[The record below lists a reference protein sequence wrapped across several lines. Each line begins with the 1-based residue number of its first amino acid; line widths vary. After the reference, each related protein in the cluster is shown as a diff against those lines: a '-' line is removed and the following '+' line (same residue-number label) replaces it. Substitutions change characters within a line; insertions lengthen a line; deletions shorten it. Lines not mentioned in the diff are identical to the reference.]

1 MTPVNTIVRSARFE
15 HSSALL
21 PRHSIRAKE
30 AVIVRKA
37 KAPTERTPATT
48 PAAPRIH
55 NKKSMNQTTQYKHK
69 DILESF
75 SEKFPVFEK
84 AYNLYHS
91 FAGIGM
97 DAEDTLKKSSE
108 ITLLEVIELIV
119 LASRQAKDAKR
130 TTLRQALIKLDT
142 LKVFMDLAVKLQGAS
157 PDESSK
163 LSQDLQVLSKM
174 IGGWARNL
182 AQKEPVAA

>member
-1 MTPVNTIVRSARFE
+1 MGKQAI
-15 HSSALL
+15 
-21 PRHSIRAKE
+21 
-30 AVIVRKA
+30 IVRKA
-37 KAPTERTPATT
+37 KAPTERTLATT
-48 PAAPRIH
+48 PPLPRRH
-55 NKKSMNQTTQYKHK
+55 TTTTMNTQTTYKHK

-84 AYNLYHS
+84 AYNLYHA
-91 FAGIGM
+91 FAGLGM
-97 DAEDTLKKSSE
+97 DREDTLKKSSE

-130 TTLRQALIKLDT
+130 GTLRQALIKLDT
-142 LKVFMDLAVKLQGAS
+142 LKVFMDLAGKLQGISA
-157 PDESSK
+157 DESSK

-182 AQKEPVAA
+182 AQKETVAA